1 MGERSTVMSL
11 NARRLALRQ
20 LEHGDLRWRE
30 RVPAF
35 PLPGRGEVHDAG
47 PGWSH
52 QNYAH
57 RLSSV
62 SLPCGRRAFA
72 KVRTFRVLVRTLP

>member
-35 PLPGRGEVHDAG
+35 PLPGRGEVHGPARAG
-47 PGWSH
+47 AKTTHTPAVAGLLRGAPFARKPKV
-52 QNYAH
+52 QVRIF
-57 RLSSV
+57 RL
-62 SLPCGRRAFA
+62 
-72 KVRTFRVLVRTLP
+72 